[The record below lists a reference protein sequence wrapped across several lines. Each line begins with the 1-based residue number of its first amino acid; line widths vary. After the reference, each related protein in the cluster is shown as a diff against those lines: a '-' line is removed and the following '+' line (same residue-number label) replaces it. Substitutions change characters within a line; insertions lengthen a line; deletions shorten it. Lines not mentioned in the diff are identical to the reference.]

1 MFYRFKNG
9 LYPLDK
15 TLFFVSMVNGNNYLC
30 VSCGSELRH
39 IPMEEETIY
48 RFLNALC
55 EQIEDGNN
63 IIYEEKILHRIS

>member
-9 LYPLDK
+9 LYPLEK
-15 TLFFVSMVNGNNYLC
+15 TLFFVYMANGNNYLC

-55 EQIEDGNN
+55 VEIEDGNK
-63 IIYEEKILHRIS
+63 IIYEEEILKRIN

>member
-9 LYPLDK
+9 FYPLEK
-15 TLFFVSMVNGNNYLC
+15 TLFFVSMINGNNYLC
-30 VSCGSELRH
+30 IACNGEMRH

-55 EQIEDGNN
+55 EQIEDGND
-63 IIYEEKILHRIS
+63 IIYEEEILKRIN

>member
-15 TLFFVSMVNGNNYLC
+15 TLFFVYMVNGNNYLC
-30 VSCGSELRH
+30 VSCGSEIRH
-39 IPMEEETIY
+39 IPMGEEKIH